1 MILTTLLVSKN
12 WSIFSVRAVLTT
24 VIHQL
29 RLLITSEENPSLTT
43 NIWNSETSRASDRP
57 EYTQDAGG
65 RGSTPE
71 TPRASDRPE
80 YTQDAGVRGST
91 SETSWASDRPEYT
104 QDAGVRGSTSET
116 SWASD
121 RPEYTQ
127 DAGGRGETSNNP
139 ELSPE
144 TPKQTPNFHALLIG
158 IDFYFPHKLEGGSYK
173 NLRGCVRDINHVET
187 YLKNTFNLTPDQ
199 IIKLTATASD
209 NPKQPKE
216 TPEFL
221 PTYQNIVA
229 KFKEVTAKA
238 KPQDQV
244 YIHYSGHG
252 GQAKTIFPKIKDISG
267 LDEGLVPTD
276 IGQPN
281 SNYLRDLEFAKLLQ
295 EMVEKELVVTL
306 VLDSCHSGGATRE
319 REDDQVRAGGFI
331 DMTPRQTDSLV
342 AP

>member
-1 MILTTLLVSKN
+1 MNSTTLLSSNN

-29 RLLITSEENPSLTT
+29 RLLVTSEENLGITTT
-43 NIWNSETSRASDRP
+43 NILHSEKSRASDRP
-57 EYTQDAGG
+57 KDRKDGG
-65 RGSTPE
+65 R
-71 TPRASDRPE
+71 
-80 YTQDAGVRGST
+80 RGST
-91 SETSWASDRPEYT
+91 SRVSDRPKNRR
-104 QDAGVRGSTSET
+104 D
-116 SWASD
+116 
-121 RPEYTQ
+121 
-127 DAGGRGETSNNP
+127 GGRRGNTSDAQI
-139 ELSPE
+139 LSPE

-158 IDFYFPHKLEGGSYK
+158 IDFYFPHKLPDGNYR

-187 YLKNTFNLTPDQ
+187 YLKKTFNLTPDQ

-252 GQAKTIFPKIKDISG
+252 GQAKTVFTDIKGIYGIDQ
-267 LDEGLVPTD
+267 GLVPTD
-276 IGQPN
+276 
-281 SNYLRDLEFAKLLQ
+281 
-295 EMVEKELVVTL
+295 
-306 VLDSCHSGGATRE
+306 
-319 REDDQVRAGGFI
+319 
-331 DMTPRQTDSLV
+331 
-342 AP
+342 